1 MGGDKKYESLWLV
14 RVNDLD
20 VHPCPGSL
28 CSGHGGPTIQTGI
41 QQVPGTSTTDSVK
54 RTKEVGPQGQVIEKE
69 VKTTSSKRDHASYRY
84 SGLPCKWTGGVGNT
98 GPDPALA
105 KDTGPKL
112 RYTVDRLPVGANPE
126 EALWVKTE
134 DGRMMMVDPKLVRKS
149 ALEKRGR
156 D

>member
-1 MGGDKKYESLWLV
+1 ML
-14 RVNDLD
+14 R
-20 VHPCPGSL
+20 PGS
-28 CSGHGGPTIQTGI
+28 SWGRE

-69 VKTTSSKRDHASYRY
+69 VKTTSSKRDHANYKY

-98 GPDPALA
+98 GPNADLV

-126 EALWVKTE
+126 EALWVKMR
-134 DGRMMMVDPKLVRKS
+134 DGRMMMVDPKHGSKS
-149 ALEKRGR
+149 AIEKRGLGLTPAPFANLSVLFPFFQVFP
-156 D
+156 